1 MGERLT
7 NKDIDQLEKF
17 IGTGPKSF
25 ELLYAISRD
34 GCEPKKFHEKCDE
47 QGPTVTVLYNEN
59 GSVYGGY
66 NPSNWNSSR
75 NAYNA
80 SNEAFLFQLYFSGKE
95 KFMKFPVKP
104 GQSCYA
110 TYNNTSYGP
119 IFGSGN
125 DLHTFNGTI
134 NRSGTSFPLNGCA
147 SFGNSYDMQNVKDD
161 DIHNGNLNVIE
172 LEVYKVTYDEN
183 KVRKPWRNIDSWDAK
198 ELKRLKEAILAFK
211 PTPDLSFSEARVAMI
226 GPVGAGK
233 SSFFNTIDS
242 IFRERITRRACSG
255 SAEQSITAGYVPYS
269 IRLNSGDSPKFI
281 LCDTP
286 GVEESAGLDVNDCS
300 YLLDGHIQNFHLFN
314 QEETVTP
321 KDDQFET
328 GPTQDRIHCV
338 VIVLDATTLDVVSDK
353 IIEKIKKFQRLMNE
367 REIPQLIILTKIDKI
382 CKDVERD
389 VSFTYKSWA
398 VEEHV
403 EKASQ
408 LLGLRRSN
416 ILPVKN
422 YEEETKL
429 DINVNILALLALS
442 QILDTV
448 EDYMHNLLDRQ
459 KFGQMTLKEK

>member
-7 NKDIDQLEKF
+7 NKERDQIETF

-25 ELLYAISRD
+25 QLLYAISRD
-34 GCEPKKFHEKCDE
+34 GCDSKKFHEKCDE

-66 NPSNWNSSR
+66 NPSNWNSAS

-80 SNEAFLFQLYFSGKE
+80 SNEAFLFQLHFSGKE
-95 KFMKFPVKP
+95 KPMKFPLNK
-104 GQSCYA
+104 GQSYCA
-110 TYNNTSYGP
+110 TYNKTSYGP
-119 IFGSGN
+119 TFGGGH
-125 DLHTFNGTI
+125 DLHTFSGTI
-134 NRSGTSFPLNGCA
+134 NLSGTSFPLNGYA
-147 SFGNSYDMQNVKDD
+147 SFGTSYDMQDVVAD

-183 KVRKPWRNIDSWDAK
+183 KVRKPWRNLDSWDGK
-198 ELKRLKEAILAFK
+198 ELERLKEAILAYR
-211 PTPDLSFSEARVAMI
+211 PTPDLSFNEARVAMI

-321 KDDQFET
+321 KADQFQT
-328 GPTQDRIHCV
+328 DPTQDRIHCV

-353 IIEKIKKFQRLMNE
+353 VIEKIKKFQRLMNE

-389 VSFTYKSWA
+389 VSFTYKSWD